1 MEKDA
6 TIVCSK
12 NLATT
17 SEEII
22 EAIDKFSVK
31 YLKTLGPHKR
41 ISTKKALAETIHEL
55 LLREHYG
62 TEHKIFTAPDRENE
76 KRWTEFL

>member
-1 MEKDA
+1 MEKDKTA
-6 TIVCSK
+6 ICSK
-12 NLATT
+12 NLVTT

-31 YLKTLGPHKR
+31 YLKTLGPRKR
-41 ISTKKALAETIHEL
+41 ISAQKALAETIHEL

-62 TEHKIFTAPDRENE
+62 TEHKIFTTPDRENE
-76 KRWTEFL
+76 KRWTDFF